1 MKTMKKL
8 FAGLLVLCMVLTLPN
23 MAALAADGTYSSP
36 YEAVVDETYTTV
48 LNETTGYDVYYTY
61 TTPETETGWGKMSF
75 TVESVTEGVEYA
87 VYIISSDYSVYE
99 VLDSTSNELVTDVPS
114 GMELS
119 INPYSP
125 NGEDV
130 TISWNVSYEECAVP
144 GSKENPDVISTLKGW
159 RGYGGA
165 YYPEVTVGDE
175 NGYSYAYTM
184 ESDGTLQIYLD
195 DWSCYPSVE
204 EGLVADV
211 VITNKTANASA
222 KLSESTATKDNYGTV
237 VDIVEL
243 AASEGDELLIQVIAK
258 EAPGYDIAA
267 VGWNVSLIG
276 TEGSK
281 AAPISLEEKLE
292 LDEDY
297 NFIIPSKEAP
307 LKITVPAGKT
317 YYVQGPYIFA
327 DMYTTVMGDNLKL
340 AVMQA
345 NGAMVEA
352 EVVEGNSA
360 SVVTSAVMTLQGNVM
375 FTIENTGTTDV
386 EYSVYFD
393 SVEGTYYAPAT
404 IEDTDTHEFVAGEDT
419 YYYTYTATEDG
430 YIKVQVS
437 STTEWFFYVENTATE
452 ERTENHYSN
461 SAENAVVSE
470 EYIAVSKDD
479 VILIAVMPFD
489 ATTGNTVAGT
499 LTTTVEYVTPDVAT
513 VEGTI
518 GDIAA
523 ASKGD
528 VILVELL
535 DKDGN
540 ATTVIPAEIIGAA
553 KDAEVVL
560 GVVGDF
566 YVWAIDGSKVTSAKA
581 LDLAVTIT
589 TDVVPEALIKEV
601 AGELNAIVIN
611 IAHDG
616 ELGLEAEL
624 GIYYG
629 EECWDAYVNLFY
641 YNEDGELEFLEAVT
655 VDEDGYA
662 VFTLN
667 HASDYVLVDGDDLT
681 PDTPDTPDN
690 GTEED
695 TVPDN
700 GDVSMTLVYVIVL
713 MGAAL
718 VVAGFVSKKKFA

>member
-1 MKTMKKL
+1 MKKMKKF
-8 FAGLLVLCMVLTLPN
+8 FASLLVLCMVLTLPN
-23 MAALAADGTYSSP
+23 MAVFAADEITLGETITTDTAQVSGEYQYTVAEDGVYKVELISVEST
-36 YEAVVDETYTTV
+36 EATKRITCVEADDYAFVDEPLEVVAYKDDVLNFVCEAYTTDYTTWLKTYGTGTFVWKVTYEGQVPGTATNPEDIGSIYNEGGQVMLETSV
-48 LNETTGYDVYYTY
+48 LTFGTEATYYYYTY
-61 TTPETETGWGKMSF
+61 TAEADGEVSVWIDYTWNYVSDISMMDLVVKDGAGKVVENEMGAYSQTNPWTGMTVSVEYPKATLDVKEGDVITIQVGLQAYEMAAGMEYGTVYAVASF
-75 TVESVTEGVEYA
+75 AAAEGSSMNPIALEVTEDV
-87 VYIISSDYSVYE
+87 DYTAEKPGTVTVPAGASVYYTA
-99 VLDSTSNELVTDVPS
+99 DSAFS
-114 GMELS
+114 GMLLVVE
-119 INPYSP
+119 
-125 NGEDV
+125 
-130 TISWNVSYEECAVP
+130 
-144 GSKENPDVISTLKGW
+144 GSNLEISTQSMMT
-159 RGYGGA
+159 GA
-165 YYPEVTVGDE
+165 MEAHPAV
-175 NGYSYAYTM
+175 NGVA
-184 ESDGTLQIYLD
+184 EAPIYMNRLT
-195 DWSCYPSVE
+195 WACTF
-204 EGLVADV
+204 
-211 VITNKTANASA
+211 VITNKG
-222 KLSESTATKDNYGTV
+222 SEAADYTV
-237 VDIVEL
+237 YFDTVE
-243 AASEGDELLIQVIAK
+243 
-258 EAPGYDIAA
+258 
-267 VGWNVSLIG
+267 G
-276 TEGSK
+276 TEY
-281 AAPISLEEKLE
+281 APVE
-292 LDEDY
+292 
-297 NFIIPSKEAP
+297 
-307 LKITVPAGKT
+307 IT
-317 YYVQGPYIFA
+317 
-327 DMYTTVMGDNLKL
+327 D
-340 AVMQA
+340 
-345 NGAMVEA
+345 EA
-352 EVVEGNSA
+352 EV
-360 SVVTSAVMTLQGNVM
+360 TL
-375 FTIENTGTTDV
+375 E
-386 EYSVYFD
+386 
-393 SVEGTYYAPAT
+393 
-404 IEDTDTHEFVAGEDT
+404 AGDGA
-419 YYYTYTATEDG
+419 YYYVYTATEDG
-430 YIKVQVS
+430 YIKVSVD
-437 STTEWFFYVENTATE
+437 STSEWFFYVETE
-452 ERTENHYSN
+452 ELRTENHYSN
-461 SAENAVVSE
+461 NEELVAVSD
-470 EYIAVSKDD
+470 EYIAVTAGDE
-479 VILIAVMPFD
+479 VIIVVMTFD

-518 GDIAA
+518 GDIVT

-528 VILVELL
+528 VVLVELL

-629 EECWDAYVNLFY
+629 EECFEAYVNLFY

-681 PDTPDTPDN
+681 PDTPDN